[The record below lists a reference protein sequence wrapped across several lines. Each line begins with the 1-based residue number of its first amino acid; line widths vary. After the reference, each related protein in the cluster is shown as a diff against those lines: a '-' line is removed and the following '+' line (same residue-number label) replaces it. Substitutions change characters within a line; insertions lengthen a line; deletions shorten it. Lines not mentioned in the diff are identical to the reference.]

1 MNVSRDSKFYIIKS
15 PSRFC
20 WIEIKEKQ
28 KNKKTKTKNR
38 ETSMASSACTKPS
51 FPSTFIVSS
60 SKPKS
65 KLCNVSFNNKT
76 STIAIFRGLSH
87 SNSPNFQRSLVVN
100 NVLKTVDPA
109 QTSVLSSSSEDVGVR
124 ATILV
129 SEKLGDAGI
138 QVLRRFG
145 HVECAYDLSQEELC
159 TKISCCDALIV
170 RSGTKVTREVF
181 EAAKGRLKVVG
192 RAGVGIDNVDL
203 QAATEFGCLVV
214 NAPTANTIAAAE
226 HGIAL
231 LAAMARNVAQA
242 DASIK
247 AGKWERNKYVGV
259 SMVGKTLAVMGF
271 GKVGSE
277 VARRAKGLGMNVI
290 AHDPY
295 APADRARAVGVDL
308 VSFDEAIST
317 ADFISLHMPLTP
329 TTNKIF
335 NDNTFAKMKKGVRI
349 VNVARGGVIDEDALV
364 RALDSG
370 MVAQAALDVFTE
382 EPPSKDSKLVQHQNV
397 TVTPHLGASTK
408 EAQEGVAIEIAEAVL
423 GALKGELSATAVN
436 APMVAPEV
444 LTELSPYVV
453 LAEKLGRLAVQL
465 VCGGNGIK
473 SVKVVYRSAR
483 GPDDLDTR
491 LLRAMVTKGII
502 EPISNTIVN
511 LVNADFIAK
520 QKGLRISE
528 ERVVVDSSPELPVD
542 SIQVQISSVES
553 KFASAVSEGGQISI
567 EGKVKFG
574 VPHLTCVGS
583 FDVDVSLEGNLILCR
598 QVDQPGMI
606 GRVGNILAEQNV
618 NVNFMSVGRTSRGKK
633 AIMAIG
639 VDEEPNKDALHNIGT
654 VPAIE
659 EFVFLKL

>member
-1 MNVSRDSKFYIIKS
+1 
-15 PSRFC
+15 
-20 WIEIKEKQ
+20 
-28 KNKKTKTKNR
+28 
-38 ETSMASSACTKPS
+38 MASSACTKPI
-51 FPSTFIVSS
+51 FPSTFTVSS
-60 SKPKS
+60 SSSSSSESKS
-65 KLCNVSFNNKT
+65 KLGHVSFINTT
-76 STIAIFRGLSH
+76 SPLPIYRKLSRSNPCH
-87 SNSPNFQRSLVVN
+87 SQRSLVVN

-109 QTSVLSSSSEDVGVR
+109 QTSVSEDVGNLGEKP
-124 ATILV
+124 TILV
-129 SEKLGDAGI
+129 SEKLGDAGL
-138 QVLRRFG
+138 QVLRGFG
-145 HVECAYDLSQEELC
+145 HVECAYDLSPEELC

-170 RSGTKVTREVF
+170 RSGTKVTRQVF

-242 DASIK
+242 DASVK
-247 AGKWERNKYVGV
+247 AGKWQRNKYVGV

-277 VARRAKGLGMNVI
+277 VARRAKGLGMHVI

-295 APADRARAVGVDL
+295 APADRARAIGVDL
-308 VSFDEAIST
+308 VSFDQAIST
-317 ADFISLHMPLTP
+317 ADFVSLHMPLTP
-329 TTNKIF
+329 TTNKVF
-335 NDNTFAKMKKGVRI
+335 NDATFAKMKKGVRI
-349 VNVARGGVIDEDALV
+349 INVARGGVIDEDALV

-370 MVAQAALDVFTE
+370 IVAQAALDVFTE
-382 EPPSKDSKLVQHQNV
+382 EPPSKDSKLVQHENV

-444 LTELSPYVV
+444 LSELAPYVV

-491 LLRAMVTKGII
+491 ILRAMVTKGII
-502 EPISNTIVN
+502 EPISNTIIN
-511 LVNADFIAK
+511 LVNADFVAK

-542 SIQVQISSVES
+542 SIQVQISNVES
-553 KFASAVSEGGQISI
+553 KFASAVSENGEISI

-574 VPHLTCVGS
+574 IPHLTRVGS

-606 GRVGNILAEQNV
+606 GRVGNILGEQNV
-618 NVNFMSVGRTSRGKK
+618 NVSFMSVGRTSRRKK

-639 VDEEPNKDALHNIGT
+639 VDEEPNKEALHNIGA
-654 VPAIE
+654 VPAVE